1 MLRTLQGQRTT
12 SCKLTLWGKYT
23 FYGNVTD
30 CLSATKQLLL
40 WCLPFIPLN
49 VTKQLYSE
57 GPERHSIHLNND
69 QQREERERGKKHNRQ
84 GPVMKA
90 RCHWWPDLSN
100 ASRGSHAK
108 KCHSCFVNLNLNDNF
123 RLLIHVDFPQMCKI
137 IIWLINLGPRDV

>member
-84 GPVMKA
+84 GPVMNVTD
-90 RCHWWPDLSN
+90 DLLYLMQ
-100 ASRGSHAK
+100 AGEAMQK